1 MSANRY
7 PDWASVRLTAA
18 APADGPVAFCADV
31 SAASV
36 LGAYRRGIIPLGR
49 DRFDKRGSRAEERM
63 AAPGF

>member
-7 PDWASVRLTAA
+7 PDWASVRLPAA

-36 LGAYRRGIIPLGR
+36 NRSLFEPKTGILRI
-49 DRFDKRGSRAEERM
+49 A
-63 AAPGF
+63 